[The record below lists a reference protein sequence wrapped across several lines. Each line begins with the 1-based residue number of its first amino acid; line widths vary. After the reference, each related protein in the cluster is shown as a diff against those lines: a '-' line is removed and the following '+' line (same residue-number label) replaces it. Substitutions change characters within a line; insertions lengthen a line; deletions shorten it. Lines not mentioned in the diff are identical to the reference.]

1 MGIVRLSG
9 IAARVVGERIAG
21 KTLGL
26 RRLDLTNFY
35 DGQGEVLDQGLA
47 TRYEAPASYT
57 GEEVVELHAHGS
69 PVVLSMLVDRCLEL
83 GARLAEPGEFSQRA
97 FLNGKLDLVQA
108 EAVADLI
115 ASGTRGAARAAMRS
129 LQGDFSRVVE
139 ALDSQFRS
147 LRAEIEASIDFADEA
162 EDFIDGQGA
171 RERLARLQGEL
182 GDVLEEAGRGARVQ
196 QRPKLVLS
204 GAPNVGKSSL
214 LNQLTGHERAIVS
227 QQPGTTR
234 DLLKEQ
240 VLLAGLQVELVDTAG
255 LRPSAESIEAEGVR
269 RAQQAI
275 ADADLRIDLWDA
287 TRPETRGVWPLAEE
301 GQRVIEVMNK
311 KDLITDTEPP
321 GCLAISAKLGA
332 GLHQLLETIEEQ
344 LGAAQGEP
352 AFLARTRHLQALR
365 KVEAHLEGAIAEQDA
380 SGAAELVAEEL
391 RLAHTALGEIVG
403 FTTSDDLLSDIFQK
417 FCLGK

>member
-1 MGIVRLSG
+1 MRLSG
-9 IAARVVGERIAG
+9 SSAREVGERITG
-21 KTLGL
+21 KTLVL
-26 RRLDLTNFY
+26 RRLDLSNFY

-57 GEEVVELHAHGS
+57 GEDVVELQAHGS
-69 PVVLSMLVDRCLEL
+69 PVVLSMLLDRCLEL

-115 ASGTRGAARAAMRS
+115 ASGTRGTARAAMRS

-139 ALDSQFRS
+139 ALDGQFRS

-162 EDFIDGQGA
+162 EDFIDGQVIG
-171 RERLARLQGEL
+171 ERLGRLQAEL
-182 GDVLEEAGRGARVQ
+182 GDVLAEAGRGARLQ

-214 LNQLTGHERAIVS
+214 LNTLTGHERAIVS

-255 LRPSAESIEAEGVR
+255 LRPSTESIEAEGVR
-269 RAQQAI
+269 RARLAI
-275 ADADLRIDLWDA
+275 AEADLRIDLWDG
-287 TRPETRGVWPLAEE
+287 TRPDTRGVWPLPEE

-311 KDLITDTEPP
+311 IDLLTDTEAP

-344 LGAAQGEP
+344 LGASQGEP

-365 KVEAHLEGAIAEQDA
+365 KAEAHLEGAKAEQDT
-380 SGAAELVAEEL
+380 SRAAELVAEEL
-391 RLAHTALGEIVG
+391 RLAHRALGEIVG
-403 FTTSDDLLSDIFQK
+403 FTTSEDLLSEIFQK